1 MLVCLL
7 VGATGYAPDAG
18 IVAEQART
26 FDALK
31 AENAELNAK
40 IADVNAKNAKLNAEN
55 AELNAEVAT
64 LKGAGAVATPRQL
77 MFAAEPTSLAN
88 PPSRLTYNLWNDALG
103 VIGLGSDDDDLPQ
116 DLPSLAWFPNTAER
130 SSGLS
135 YARSRTWQDL
145 VVVQFA
151 DRSVRNYNTA
161 TGLTEDQCI
170 SNCLSGTWRGCVGF
184 SRYTDQS
191 TLDDDDNDEMTDGR
205 TRASCWW
212 VTRFS
217 DGFIRD
223 NNGARAPIPCP
234 ATAAS

>member
-1 MLVCLL
+1 MVLGLL
-7 VGATGYAPDAG
+7 VAVGGAAAPDAG

-26 FDALK
+26 IEALK
-31 AENAELNAK
+31 
-40 IADVNAKNAKLNAEN
+40 
-55 AELNAEVAT
+55 AEVAT

-77 MFAAEPTSLAN
+77 TFAAEPTSLAN
-88 PPSRLTYNLWNDALG
+88 RPSKTTYG
-103 VIGLGSDDDDLPQ
+103 VFDDVVSAIGLGDDDDDLPRLQ
-116 DLPSLAWFPNTAER
+116 YFPDAAQESGQGLDGRIPTLFARTGHSPSLD
-130 SSGLS
+130 
-135 YARSRTWQDL
+135 QL
-145 VVVQFA
+145 VMQLHGK
-151 DRSVRNYNTA
+151 SVRNYNTA

-217 DGFIRD
+217 DGFIPD

-234 ATAAS
+234 ATPAS